1 MFQRLAIFL
10 MLPLLTAPLGAQGVQ
25 EARGGFTSGFLLDDG
40 EPISFLLEHASR
52 LELTDQQRTSL
63 IEIRRR
69 LRRQNDPYMQQLDSI
84 RRLMGISLEPRRRID
99 GDDRQQVER
108 FEKAAEPI
116 TRIIRANNDG
126 AILQARAALDS
137 LQRVTLDSI
146 QKARS
151 GR

>member
-1 MFQRLAIFL
+1 
-10 MLPLLTAPLGAQGVQ
+10 
-25 EARGGFTSGFLLDDG
+25 LDDG
-40 EPISFLLEHASR
+40 EPISFVLEHASR
-52 LELTDQQRTSL
+52 LDLTDQQRTSL

-69 LRRQNDPYMQQLDSI
+69 LRRQNDPYMQQLDSL

-116 TRIIRANNDG
+116 TLIIKTNNDG
-126 AILQARAALDS
+126 ATLQARAMLDS

-151 GR
+151 GRTEGSAKRGL